1 VPFQNFQ
8 LAVGQEFEHPIP
20 PKLLRAAILEV
31 SSKSKYRFSN
41 FQITLNL
48 CSRQKIKL
56 IEFHLKEFD
65 AVNYRIKALNLFS
78 SRNIETEFAEY

>member
-1 VPFQNFQ
+1 MPFQNFQ

-20 PKLLRAAILEV
+20 SKHLRDAILEV
-31 SSKSKYRFSN
+31 SSKSKYRFSY

-48 CSRQKIKL
+48 CSRRKIKL

-65 AVNYRIKALNLFS
+65 AVNYRIMALNLFS